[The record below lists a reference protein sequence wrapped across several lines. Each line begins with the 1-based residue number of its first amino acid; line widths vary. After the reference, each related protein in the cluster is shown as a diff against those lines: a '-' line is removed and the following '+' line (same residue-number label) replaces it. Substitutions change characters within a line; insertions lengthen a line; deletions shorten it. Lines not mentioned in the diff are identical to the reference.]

1 MKKALF
7 YMLIIVAVQTLC
19 LLFWA
24 IAGLLWAV
32 LFEVSFTKTVLAPML
47 LAGLLSSQV
56 VLIWLFVSKKWA
68 VVGWGSIDK
77 RTRPYAIA
85 VAMAFVVAIFPFDAV
100 MVLSFPDAP
109 DPAIGQLLGG
119 NSSPI
124 LLVLSVCVLGPIAEE
139 LVFRGAVLP
148 ALYRWRRNA
157 WLAIMVSAALFGLIH
172 LNIIQGIVAFY
183 SGIVMGWLYYRTRSV
198 VPGMVLHVTSNSLYM
213 LLDNVIE
220 EKDLPSLTFSDMT
233 PYLLV
238 IFGVGLLLLCCWQ
251 ANRLF
256 AKCEPLMPE

>member
-1 MKKALF
+1 
-7 YMLIIVAVQTLC
+7 MLIVFAVQVLC
-19 LLFWA
+19 GLFWA

-47 LAGLLSSQV
+47 LAGLLSSHV

-100 MVLSFPDAP
+100 MVL
-109 DPAIGQLLGG
+109 
-119 NSSPI
+119 
-124 LLVLSVCVLGPIAEE
+124 
-139 LVFRGAVLP
+139 
-148 ALYRWRRNA
+148 
-157 WLAIMVSAALFGLIH
+157 
-172 LNIIQGIVAFY
+172 
-183 SGIVMGWLYYRTRSV
+183 
-198 VPGMVLHVTSNSLYM
+198 HVTSNSLYM
-213 LLDNVIE
+213 LLDNVFD
-220 EKDLPSLTFSDMT
+220 EKDLPSLTFSDIT